1 MTSNLSIFENEMSKW
16 IIGCVYLQ
24 NEFQTFDF
32 EIICLVNVWD
42 WLQSVRLYIFVYESI
57 KTEKLKSF
65 SEIIEVLQYN
75 RVSKVLFWVSWKYT
89 EYDYLHLPNNW
100 SVFQAG
106 KICFQDLCEIRPRN
120 GRPKIKKK
128 EELNL
133 ELISYPA
140 CETKN
145 QFIFNGRKFRRRNA
159 LKL

>member
-89 EYDYLHLPNNW
+89 EYDYICQRIE
-100 SVFQAG
+100 VFSKPVKFVS
-106 KICFQDLCEIRPRN
+106 KIYVKSDQEMDVQKLKR
-120 GRPKIKKK
+120 KKSW
-128 EELNL
+128 
-133 ELISYPA
+133 I
-140 CETKN
+140 
-145 QFIFNGRKFRRRNA
+145 
-159 LKL
+159 